1 MSLQPFKL
9 VLRERQILSIG
20 ESNICMSSWTK
31 RWVCS
36 TQNHSI
42 SPNMPVSLSLS
53 TGRKKGNRRN
63 STTVTNRW
71 SKSLSFL
78 CASNMTSALWVSQV
92 SCSKC
97 THTRASTKGQMT
109 IVAYSWK
116 MWMKSRPAA
125 VHSQPEKI
133 SFRVIKIMWYN
144 SITSG
149 QHPDSHIQAET
160 ACVDVGG
167 GNTIPDPC
175 FLLIGALDSQQ
186 TPFNGARRPPG
197 RSLKGWSSCG
207 CFSPS
212 QPRSHPILSV
222 LQRVGIGSRPPGPT
236 LWSFIDHAIM
246 LSSSCWCCF
255 LLFFPPFSLT
265 TSLAG
270 VGDVLILASYQ
281 ELSCEFSSATR
292 P

>member
-53 TGRKKGNRRN
+53 TGRKKGKRRN

-97 THTRASTKGQMT
+97 THTHASTKGQMT

-125 VHSQPEKI
+125 VHSEPEKI

-149 QHPDSHIQAET
+149 QHPDSHIQAEMG
-160 ACVDVGG
+160 VWMLGG
-167 GNTIPDPC
+167 GETLSQIHAFYWLGLWTPSRPLLMEPDDLLDAHWKAGPRVGA
-175 FLLIGALDSQQ
+175 FLHH
-186 TPFNGARRPPG
+186 
-197 RSLKGWSSCG
+197 SLVLTQSSAFSKGWGLGADPLGLHCG
-207 CFSPS
+207 PS
-212 QPRSHPILSV
+212 
-222 LQRVGIGSRPPGPT
+222 
-236 LWSFIDHAIM
+236 
-246 LSSSCWCCF
+246 
-255 LLFFPPFSLT
+255 
-265 TSLAG
+265 
-270 VGDVLILASYQ
+270 
-281 ELSCEFSSATR
+281 
-292 P
+292 

>member
-1 MSLQPFKL
+1 MGVQHTKPQHLPKDASQPFIKH
-9 VLRERQILSIG
+9 RE
-20 ESNICMSSWTK
+20 EK
-31 RWVCS
+31 R
-36 TQNHSI
+36 
-42 SPNMPVSLSLS
+42 
-53 TGRKKGNRRN
+53 KRRN
-63 STTVTNRW
+63 STTVTSRW
-71 SKSLSFL
+71 SRSQSFL

-92 SCSKC
+92 SCSKR
-97 THTRASTKGQMT
+97 THAHASTKGQMT

-125 VHSQPEKI
+125 VHSEPEKI

-149 QHPDSHIQAET
+149 QQPDSHIQAET
-160 ACVDVGG
+160 GCVDVGG
-167 GNTIPDPC
+167 VGNTIPNPC

-236 LWSFIDHAIM
+236 LWSFMDHAIM

-255 LLFFPPFSLT
+255 LLFFSPFSLT
-265 TSLAG
+265 MSLAG

>member
-53 TGRKKGNRRN
+53 TGRKKGKRRN

-97 THTRASTKGQMT
+97 THTDASTKGQMT

-125 VHSQPEKI
+125 VHSEPEKI

-149 QHPDSHIQAET
+149 QHPDSHIQAEMG
-160 ACVDVGG
+160 VWMLGG
-167 GNTIPDPC
+167 G
-175 FLLIGALDSQQ
+175 
-186 TPFNGARRPPG
+186 
-197 RSLKGWSSCG
+197 KHY
-207 CFSPS
+207 
-212 QPRSHPILSV
+212 PRSML
-222 LQRVGIGSRPPGPT
+222 
-236 LWSFIDHAIM
+236 FIDWGSGLPAD
-246 LSSSCWCCF
+246 
-255 LLFFPPFSLT
+255 PF
-265 TSLAG
+265 
-270 VGDVLILASYQ
+270 
-281 ELSCEFSSATR
+281 
-292 P
+292 